1 MSVAPEADGGSKPVW
16 PTLESDVQYR
26 PALTTPQK
34 FVETMGLPD
43 DKHAKFFCLTS
54 NDSRTWQEGLWNCC
68 VSDSLLEVDK
78 FPFKI
83 ITGFTWRVNHA
94 MQRIM
99 LATSWLPELLM
110 CQSFKLK
117 DCQGYRC
124 SKRKIS
130 FF

>member
-1 MSVAPEADGGSKPVW
+1 MSVAPEANGGSKAVW
-16 PTLESDVQYR
+16 PTLESDMQYR

-34 FVETMGLPD
+34 FVESMGLED
-43 DKHAKFFCLTS
+43 DKHAEFFCLTS
-54 NDSRTWQEGLWNCC
+54 NDSRTWQEGLWDCC
-68 VSDSLLEVDK
+68 VSDTLLEVDK

-83 ITGFTWRVNHA
+83 ITGFTRRVNHA

-117 DCQGYRC
+117 DCQGYR
-124 SKRKIS
+124 
-130 FF
+130 